1 MWKLKA
7 INWITN
13 LFGGVAGVTEL
24 IQGLTYIQADDWGH
38 GIAEIAK
45 GIGLMTVAYFVGK
58 KASDE
63 TVK

>member
-13 LFGGVAGVTEL
+13 LFGGIAGVTEL
-24 IQGLTYIQADDWGH
+24 IQGLTYIQADDWGK
-38 GIAEIAK
+38 GVAEIAK
-45 GIGLMTVAYFVGK
+45 GVGLMAVAYFVGK
-58 KASDE
+58 RASDD